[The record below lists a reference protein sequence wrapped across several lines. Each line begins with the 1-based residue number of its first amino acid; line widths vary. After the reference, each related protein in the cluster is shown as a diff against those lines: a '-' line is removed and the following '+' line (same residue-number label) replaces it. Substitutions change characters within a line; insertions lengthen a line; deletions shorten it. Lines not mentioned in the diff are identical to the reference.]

1 LQKKYRLKRRSD
13 FRRVFRAGTSVAN
26 RQFVL
31 YIYRRKEEGPPR
43 VGVSVSKKLGKAV
56 KRNRIRRLIKEA
68 IRQYLIEEIPDGI
81 DLVVLARQPAATMD
95 FSQIRSS
102 LNHLFKKAK
111 LIPPKSP

>member
-1 LQKKYRLKRRSD
+1 MQKKYRLKRRSD

-26 RQFVL
+26 RQFIL
-31 YIYRRKEEGPPR
+31 YIYHRKEEGPPR

-56 KRNRIRRLIKEA
+56 KRNRIRRRIKEVV
-68 IRQYLIEEIPDGI
+68 RQWVEEIPDGV
-81 DLVVLARQPAATMD
+81 DLVVIARQPVATMD

-111 LIPPKSP
+111 LISPKSP